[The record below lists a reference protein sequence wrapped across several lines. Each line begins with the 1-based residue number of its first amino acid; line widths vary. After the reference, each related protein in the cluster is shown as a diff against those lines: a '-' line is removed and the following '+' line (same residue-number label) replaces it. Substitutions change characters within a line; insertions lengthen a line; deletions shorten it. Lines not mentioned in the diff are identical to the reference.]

1 MIKSVKKITGVFLS
15 VLLVF
20 LMVVPC
26 AFAVT
31 YPENVT
37 KEKAEAAI
45 YKTDAVINEAAA
57 LGNTTLN
64 KLIAKEIY
72 I

>member
-1 MIKSVKKITGVFLS
+1 MIKSIKKATGVFLS

-20 LMVVPC
+20 LTVVPC

-37 KEKAEAAI
+37 KEKAE
-45 YKTDAVINEAAA
+45 TAVRRYAS
-57 LGNTTLN
+57 
-64 KLIAKEIY
+64 
-72 I
+72 